1 MKSML
6 FAAAA
11 ATTMLPVAVEAQEAA
26 PLAVAP
32 KSAAANAV
40 LPVNTEVLL
49 RMSKEVTTKG
59 RKWDEGATFR
69 LTVARDVK
77 LGNYVVIP
85 AGSPAKGR
93 ITWLT
98 SRGAFGKSGKMD
110 VELESVEVNGRV
122 IPLNGTYRQEGEGA
136 TMATLGGVLVAGV
149 FAGFITGRSG
159 RIPEGREL
167 MATTEQPIELAV
179 AASAVGQSSHRA
191 AFAPASNQVAI
202 VEAASSEGSMDASA
216 TSTAGLK

>member
-11 ATTMLPVAVEAQEAA
+11 ATAMLPVAVEAQEAA

-32 KSAAANAV
+32 KSASVNAM

-49 RMSKEVTTKG
+49 RMSEEVTTKG
-59 RKWDEGATFR
+59 RKWDEGDTFR

-216 TSTAGLK
+216 TSPAGLK